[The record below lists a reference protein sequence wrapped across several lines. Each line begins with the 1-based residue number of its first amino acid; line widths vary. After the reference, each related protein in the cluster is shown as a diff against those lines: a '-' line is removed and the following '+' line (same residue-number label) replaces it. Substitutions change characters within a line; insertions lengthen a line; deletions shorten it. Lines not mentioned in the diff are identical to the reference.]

1 VTAPIL
7 YWFRQDLRLRD
18 LRGLNAAVAT
28 GRPVLACY
36 VLDDESPG
44 QWRAGGASRWWLHHS
59 LAALAA
65 DIEQAGGQL
74 YLAQGRPEQV
84 LVRLAEASGADLVC
98 CSRQYEPWARRLE
111 DDLFTALRA
120 CGVTLKRYGG
130 SLLWEPEIVS
140 NLSGTP
146 FKVFTPFWRKCRP
159 LPVVLDSAPAATLHP
174 WPRSCG
180 PSQRLEDW
188 GLLPARPN
196 WAAGFDAQWQ
206 PGERGAERKL
216 TAFLA
221 GAVSNYAQGRNNPSG
236 DATSR
241 LSAHLHFGEIAPARV
256 YHAAVDTGLA
266 NPALQHE
273 TEKFLSELGWRE
285 FSHHLLFHFPLLPDA
300 AFKAAFADFPW
311 VGDASAL
318 RAWQQ
323 GRTGYPIVD
332 AGMRELWHTGYMHNR
347 VRMVV
352 ASFLCKHLLIDWRAG
367 QRWFWDTVVDADL
380 ANNACGWLWVAGS
393 GADAAP
399 YFRIFNPTTQG
410 EKFDHEGRYVRR
422 WVPELAA
429 LPDRYLH
436 QPWAA
441 PDNVLLA
448 AGVTLP
454 GTYPL
459 PIVDHAD
466 ARRGALAAYADVRS
480 GARVAML

>member
-1 VTAPIL
+1 VI

-18 LRGLNAAVAT
+18 LRGLNAAAAT

-36 VLDDESPG
+36 ILDDDSPG
-44 QWRAGGASRWWLHHS
+44 EWLAGGASRWWLHHS
-59 LAALAA
+59 LAALGA

-74 YLAQGRPEQV
+74 HLARGRPADV
-84 LVRLAEASGADLVC
+84 LARLAGASGADTVF
-98 CSRQYEPWARRLE
+98 CSRQYEPWARQLE
-111 DDLFTALRA
+111 EALFSALDKR
-120 CGVTLKRYGG
+120 GVMLKRYGG
-130 SLLWEPEIVS
+130 GLLWEPETVK
-140 NLSGTP
+140 NLSGAP
-146 FKVFTPFWRKCRP
+146 FKVFTPFWRKCRD
-159 LPVVLDSAPAATLHP
+159 LPVVLDGATAPRLHP
-174 WPRSCG
+174 WPGQCG

-188 GLLPARPN
+188 ALLPVRPN
-196 WAAGFDAQWQ
+196 WAAGFEAHWQ
-206 PGERGAERKL
+206 PGEGGAHRRL
-216 TAFLA
+216 AAFLA
-221 GAVSNYAQGRNNPSG
+221 GPVSQYEQGRNIPSG

-256 YHAAVDTGLA
+256 HHAAVAAGIND
-266 NPALQHE
+266 PALQHE

-285 FSHHLLFHFPLLPDA
+285 FSHHLLFHFPSLPEA
-300 AFKAAFADFPW
+300 AFKPAFAQFPW
-311 VGDASAL
+311 VGDAAAL
-318 RAWQQ
+318 RAWQR

-367 QRWFWDTVVDADL
+367 QRWFWDTLVDADL
-380 ANNACGWLWVAGS
+380 ANNACGWQWVAGS

-410 EKFDHEGRYVRR
+410 EKFDGEGRYVRH

-441 PDNVLLA
+441 PENVLQA
-448 AGVTLP
+448 AGVALP

-459 PIVDHAD
+459 PVVDHAD
-466 ARRGALAAYADVRS
+466 ARRGALAAYADLKFND
-480 GARVAML
+480 RVATA